1 MKRIVALTDFSEV
14 TSDLINLA
22 GKVARATGAGLILL
36 HVAMPDSD
44 IVNGK
49 ERVDHSR
56 EGIAAELKRRH
67 HELQVLQL
75 VLEKLGVD
83 VMPLLVRSDSP
94 RGNPVPKIVEEL
106 ERLGPDLV
114 VMGSHGHG
122 RLYELLV
129 GSVTAAVV
137 RRARRPILLVPSPRE
152 ER

>member
-1 MKRIVALTDFSEV
+1 MKRIVALADFSDV
-14 TSDLINLA
+14 TSDLVNLA
-22 GKVARATGAGLILL
+22 GRMARDTGAELVLL
-36 HVAMPDSD
+36 HVAMPDAD

-49 ERVDHSR
+49 DREDRSR
-56 EGIAAELKRRH
+56 EGIAGELKRRH

-75 VLEKLGVD
+75 VLNKLGVN
-83 VMPLLVRSDSP
+83 VLPLLVRSDSP

-106 ERLGPDLV
+106 DRLAPDLV

-137 RRARRPILLVPSPRE
+137 RRARRPIRLVPSPRA
-152 ER
+152 